1 MQYKEIKNKTIYYE
15 DRGETKALSINPQT
29 DKPFSSDDEAWFFA
43 EITSEL
49 NPMLL
54 SEANSFKASIEGR
67 KGYLKGVL
75 TSKFNEAVSKS
86 KVYVDGIGDVDAGVQ
101 YLINVMT
108 LIDLCGKSGTI
119 AFRMFDNTSKNLDLA
134 QLKAVKTAI
143 QTKGINLYSKKW
155 QLEKMIEDA
164 KDETELN
171 AVNID
176 FGE

>member
-1 MQYKEIKNKTIYYE
+1 M
-15 DRGETKALSINPQT
+15 
-29 DKPFSSDDEAWFFA
+29 
-43 EITSEL
+43 
-49 NPMLL
+49 
-54 SEANSFKASIEGR
+54 
-67 KGYLKGVL
+67 
-75 TSKFNEAVSKS
+75 SKS
-86 KVYVDGIGDVDAGVQ
+86 KVYVQDIGEVDAGVQ

>member
-15 DRGETKALSINPQT
+15 NGDKLKALSTNPQT
-29 DKPFSSDDEAWFFA
+29 NQPFVSDDEAWFFA

-49 NPMLL
+49 NPWILND
-54 SEANSFKASIEGR
+54 AGSFEASIEGQKER
-67 KGYLKGVL
+67 LKSVL
-75 TSKFNEAVSKS
+75 TAKFNEAVSKS
-86 KVYVDGIGDVDAGVQ
+86 KVYVNGIGDVDAGVQ

-108 LIDLCGKSGTI
+108 LIGLCGKSGTI

-155 QLEKMIEDA
+155 
-164 KDETELN
+164 
-171 AVNID
+171 
-176 FGE
+176 

>member
-15 DRGETKALSINPQT
+15 NGDKLKALSTNPQT
-29 DKPFSSDDEAWFFA
+29 NQPFVSDDEAWFFA

-49 NPMLL
+49 NPWILND
-54 SEANSFKASIEGR
+54 AGSFEASIEGQKER
-67 KGYLKGVL
+67 LKSVL
-75 TSKFNEAVSKS
+75 TAKFNEAVSKS
-86 KVYVDGIGDVDAGVQ
+86 KVYVNGIGDVDAGVQ

-108 LIDLCGKSGTI
+108 LIGLCGKSGTI

>member
-15 DRGETKALSINPQT
+15 DGDKLKALSTNPQT
-29 DKPFSSDDEAWFFA
+29 NQPFVSDDEAWFFA

-49 NPMLL
+49 NPSILNE
-54 SEANSFKASIEGR
+54 SGSFEASIEGR
-67 KGYLKGVL
+67 KEHLKGVL
-75 TSKFNEAVSKS
+75 AAKFNEVVSKS
-86 KVYVDGIGDVDAGVQ
+86 KVYVQDIGEVDAGVQ

-155 QLEKMIEDA
+155 HLEKMIEDA